1 MAEPT
6 ITVQIYNYSPAS
18 QDVVIRA
25 EREAG
30 RILGTA
36 GLQPVWLDCP
46 VKPPT
51 PGSPEPCQKA
61 TQTTDLRLR
70 ILPASIQNKFQD
82 SVFGFAVHPALAS
95 VYYDY
100 AQRRA
105 KVDDAEFELP
115 VILGSVIAHELGHLL
130 MGSDAHSSEW
140 NHAAPLRDP
149 NQVRLLLMGTLQFTP
164 EQTKRMILAAQA
176 RTEQEKNN
184 LRSTSVAPTLLPE
197 HAVKALERNRH
208 QYATQASCL
217 LLREILW
224 QIELHV
230 EIRPQVKCVRRSTS
244 ATGQ

>member
-1 MAEPT
+1 MKTWLLHAVTFAVAAGLIGLTGLALPETLLAAQNDGRPT
-6 ITVQIYNYSPAS
+6 ITVQVYNYSPAS
-18 QDVVIRA
+18 PDVVIRA

-30 RILGTA
+30 LILSAA
-36 GLQPVWLDCP
+36 GLQPVWLECP

-51 PGSPEPCQKA
+51 PESPEPCQKA
-61 TQTTDLRLR
+61 TQATDLRLR

-100 AQRRA
+100 AERRA

-115 VILGSVIAHELGHLL
+115 VILGGVIAHELGHLL
-130 MGSDAHSSEW
+130 MGSDAHSASGIMQPRW
-140 NHAAPLRDP
+140 DP

-184 LRSTSVAPTLLPE
+184 LRSTSVAP
-197 HAVKALERNRH
+197 NR
-208 QYATQASCL
+208 
-217 LLREILW
+217 
-224 QIELHV
+224 
-230 EIRPQVKCVRRSTS
+230 
-244 ATGQ
+244 